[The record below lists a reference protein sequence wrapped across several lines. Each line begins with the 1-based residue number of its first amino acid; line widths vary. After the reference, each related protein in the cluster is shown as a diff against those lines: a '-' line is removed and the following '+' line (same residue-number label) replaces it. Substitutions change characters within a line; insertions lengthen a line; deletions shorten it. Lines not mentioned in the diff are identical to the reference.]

1 MVSIRSRIFS
11 RFPCSHMRY
20 PREVGAKII
29 HLFLFG
35 KDGREKRCVRKTRIF
50 FNQIASSTRYAPG
63 RCRHFHSFSD
73 ARESSWRRTCSK
85 SPSYDSRVTS
95 KIVKSLKMCFLWKE
109 KTVTVLQNFWREL
122 FPFLLF
128 FTFNFRIERVPKHPF
143 KGDIFLFFSITTMV
157 CRCS

>member
-1 MVSIRSRIFS
+1 
-11 RFPCSHMRY
+11 MRY

-35 KDGREKRCVRKTRIF
+35 KDGREKRCVRKTRI

-95 KIVKSLKMCFLWKE
+95 KIVKSLKMCFLWME
-109 KTVTVLQNFWREL
+109 KTVTVLQNIFGGK
-122 FPFLLF
+122 FFLF
-128 FTFNFRIERVPKHPF
+128 FAFFHSTAGRNWTKEYPRWLGI
-143 KGDIFLFFSITTMV
+143 KGDIFLFFSITTMYLV
-157 CRCS
+157 GAAKPY